1 MLVGQNRI
9 GIFFY
14 LFRRFKISFIRPIV
28 VVFTIVSRVF
38 TTDGRPRIVNPATVI
53 VHQVFAR
60 RVDQKVPSIVLSK
73 DAGTIMQQIPTH
85 EFVVPSLFWCVDRQS
100 EVTTAFRR
108 AIIAK
113 DFARF

>member
-38 TTDGRPRIVNPATVI
+38 TTDGRPRIVKSRNGD
-53 VHQVFAR
+53 R
-60 RVDQKVPSIVLSK
+60 PSGVCTSCGPK
-73 DAGTIMQQIPTH
+73 GTKYRSQ
-85 EFVVPSLFWCVDRQS
+85 
-100 EVTTAFRR
+100 
-108 AIIAK
+108 
-113 DFARF
+113 